1 MFPCFRAIGGL
12 RLSQPEFATK
22 LQQSKRK
29 FISGASEAPGY
40 DKFPNLIFYNG
51 SLTFL
56 ILGSDEGGKRLS
68 ESVLNTLIMN
78 KK

>member
-1 MFPCFRAIGGL
+1 MFPCVTAIGGL
-12 RLSQPEFATK
+12 RLSQPKSATK
-22 LQQSKRK
+22 LQQSKRN
-29 FISGASEAPGY
+29 FISGASDAPGY

-56 ILGSDEGGKRLS
+56 ILGWDEGGKQPS
-68 ESVLNTLIMN
+68 ESVHNTLIMN